1 MITWKYAGCL
11 TAQVELF
18 WVCSCLPK
26 GHVVVGICALANV
39 SKDLLDIIME
49 LVLYQGLTLWAAF
62 TTSFTGY
69 TVARSADKRVA
80 GNSDLQTSLSR
91 LLGAL
96 SKLGH
101 AIS

>member
-1 MITWKYAGCL
+1 MYTIL
-11 TAQVELF
+11 TPVIIA
-18 WVCSCLPK
+18 
-26 GHVVVGICALANV
+26 ICALKKV
-39 SKDLLDIIME
+39 DKELLSVMTDF
-49 LVLYQGLTLWAAF
+49 VLYLGITLWGTF
-62 TTSFTGY
+62 GTSFTGY

-80 GNSDLQTSLSR
+80 GNSDLQTSPSR

>member
-1 MITWKYAGCL
+1 MGDPGVFAI
-11 TAQVELF
+11 F
-18 WVCSCLPK
+18 
-26 GHVVVGICALANV
+26 VGICAVAGA
-39 SKDLLDIIME
+39 KEKLLGII
-49 LVLYQGLTLWAAF
+49 VQIALYLGLGLWGAF

-80 GNSDLQTSLSR
+80 GNSDLQTSPSR